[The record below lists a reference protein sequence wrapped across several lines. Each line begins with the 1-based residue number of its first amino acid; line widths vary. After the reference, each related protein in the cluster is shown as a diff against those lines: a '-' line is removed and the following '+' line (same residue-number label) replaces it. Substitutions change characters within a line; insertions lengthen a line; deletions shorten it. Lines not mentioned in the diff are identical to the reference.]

1 MSRRWDGEQVLTT
14 ARGFQAACVLGAAA
28 ELDVFRCLAERPGTA
43 RDVAGKL
50 RCDARAMAVLLD
62 ALAALELLEKSGG
75 RYSAPPSV
83 ASLLAGGG
91 EGSVLSAVLHLTNCL
106 RRWSQLARVV
116 QAGAPLARIP
126 SIRGEDGDLAS
137 FIGAM
142 HDMNASIA
150 AEVIGSM
157 KPLRFR
163 RLLDIGGASG
173 TWTIEFL
180 KATPGSTA
188 ILFDLP
194 EVMPLARK
202 RLAEAGMAGRVE
214 LAAGDFMSDPL
225 PAGADLAWLSA
236 IAHQNSREE
245 NRALFAS
252 IFRSLAPGGRI
263 AVRDMVMDQDR
274 TSPPAGA
281 LFAVNMLVGTEGGGT
296 FTLDEYREDLESA
309 GFAEVSLAR
318 RDEGMSSIVLA
329 VKREGKGG
337 SR

>member
-1 MSRRWDGEQVLTT
+1 MSKQWNGEQVLTM

-28 ELDVFRCLAERPGTA
+28 ELDVFRCLAERPRTAGELAGT
-43 RDVAGKL
+43 L

-62 ALAALELLEKSGG
+62 ALAALELLDKSGG
-75 RYSAPPSV
+75 RYSAPPGV
-83 ASLLAGGG
+83 ALLLGG
-91 EGSVLSAVLHLTNCL
+91 EAAGSVLSAVLHLTNCL

-116 QAGAPLARIP
+116 QAGAPLARTP

-157 KPLRFR
+157 KPLQFR

-180 KATPGSTA
+180 KAVPGSTA
-188 ILFDLP
+188 VLFDLP

-214 LAAGDFMSDPL
+214 LAAGDFMVDPL

-252 IFRSLAPGGRI
+252 IFRALAPGGRI
-263 AVRDMVMDQDR
+263 AVRDMVMDPDR

-281 LFAVNMLVGTEGGGT
+281 LFAVNMLVGTDGGGT
-296 FTLDEYREDLESA
+296 FTFEEYRQDLESA
-309 GFAEVSLAR
+309 GFTGASLAR
-318 RDEGMSSIVLA
+318 RDEGMSSIIFAL
-329 VKREGKGG
+329 KR
-337 SR
+337 S